1 MMFSLYISLSHA
13 CNKFSFVCIFRM
25 APEVILAMDEGQY
38 DGKADIW
45 SMGITCIEL
54 AERKPP
60 LFNMNAMSALYH
72 IAQNDPPMLSEMIP
86 DGDSTIPAT
95 WSQELKDFIANLLQK
110 VPDDRPLSHQV
121 LQVGRKFYSCLIL
134 A

>member
-1 MMFSLYISLSHA
+1 
-13 CNKFSFVCIFRM
+13 M

-45 SMGITCIEL
+45 SMGITSLEL

-72 IAQNDPPMLSEMIP
+72 IAQNDPPVLTDPVDEES
-86 DGDSTIPAT
+86 GQVRKT
-95 WSQELKDFIANLLQK
+95 WSRDFRCFEQK
-110 VPDDRPLSHQV
+110 FNQT
-121 LQVGRKFYSCLIL
+121 F

>member
-1 MMFSLYISLSHA
+1 MLINNRVYLL
-13 CNKFSFVCIFRM
+13 RM

-45 SMGITCIEL
+45 SMGITSIEL

-72 IAQNDPPMLSEMIP
+72 IAQNDPPVLDDPEVEE
-86 DGDSTIPAT
+86 GLARRV
-95 WSQELKDFIANLLQK
+95 WSQDFK
-110 VPDDRPLSHQV
+110 
-121 LQVGRKFYSCLIL
+121 
-134 A
+134 